1 MNMDYKSLS
10 GIISIIPN
18 ENEFDYPG
26 QIYCLQILIL
36 YTIPDKVYTI
46 SLINFKKPQSSLFT
60 QGLALSFP
68 RSASISRLF
77 NKF

>member
-36 YTIPDKVYTI
+36 YTIPVKVYTI
-46 SLINFKKPQSSLFT
+46 SLIRIKNSIANTLSEDFSIISTSFSFIKP
-60 QGLALSFP
+60 A
-68 RSASISRLF
+68 I
-77 NKF
+77 